1 MKIVC
6 PWTPAFNGNIL
17 PPLNR
22 LAPISDSNE
31 VPTCKHYPRWIR
43 SAVRNSAGSNPK
55 AEAPLWETVLA
66 LWRLGQAEPC
76 EVDDGEDNLWARYV
90 GAWLVSRAR
99 PSSGNAQCLSRCL
112 QYRHRT
118 LCRYFRISEYPVV
131 VDFAVVQKM
140 LGHLPSEFI
149 PEWREPNSPPPS
161 APSVRRRPRAV
172 PAKKSAA
179 SPPED
184 VDTQE
189 AGAHD
194 TPVTTDNYESAPESV
209 VSIPRK
215 TKKVQAKAAG
225 SSSKRKHQESPNQ
238 PAPMP
243 KRIKLTTAINPPV
256 EKLDLSTYEFEED
269 SELDAVLIPR
279 AVGVVRLTLH
289 PSDSAADV
297 ILQSCDTCTPKTGD
311 CFPTWHLNN
320 KMVAVRC
327 PRCTRNKRGCSFRN
341 YDFNIGKP
349 PTLRKTEAGDTRR
362 AEQVA
367 AKSKGGQKK
376 KLVVADNL
384 SILTTPTVTTTATAK
399 GKGVTVSAPETGKSV
414 SEGLPS
420 PLVSF
425 PQEDE
430 LVEVV
435 PTIAPQDPGPSKAQ
449 NIPQQPYPHTGRCEQ
464 IFFEDVA
471 RFEDE
476 LSSSLHSRTRLGL
489 ARAELNSILLREKMQ
504 VDVLAAFT
512 ANRRTVMEELVERM
526 EAKLNSLSGS
536 S

>member
-1 MKIVC
+1 M
-6 PWTPAFNGNIL
+6 A
-17 PPLNR
+17 
-22 LAPISDSNE
+22 
-31 VPTCKHYPRWIR
+31 
-43 SAVRNSAGSNPK
+43 
-55 AEAPLWETVLA
+55 
-66 LWRLGQAEPC
+66 
-76 EVDDGEDNLWARYV
+76 
-90 GAWLVSRAR
+90 
-99 PSSGNAQCLSRCL
+99 
-112 QYRHRT
+112 
-118 LCRYFRISEYPVV
+118 
-131 VDFAVVQKM
+131 DFAVAQKM
-140 LGHLPSEFI
+140 IGHLPSEFI
-149 PEWREPNSPPPS
+149 PQWRELNSPPPS
-161 APSVRRRPRAV
+161 TPSVRRRLRTV
-172 PAKKSAA
+172 PAKKSAV
-179 SPPED
+179 SLSED
-184 VDTQE
+184 PDMQE

-215 TKKVQAKAAG
+215 TKKVQAKATG

-238 PAPMP
+238 PTLMP
-243 KRIKLTTAINPPV
+243 KRAKLTTAINPPV

-279 AVGVVRLTLH
+279 AAGAVRLTLRL
-289 PSDSAADV
+289 SDSAADV
-297 ILQSCDTCTPKTGD
+297 ILQNCDTCTPKTGD
-311 CFPTWHLNN
+311 CVPTWHLNN
-320 KMVAVRC
+320 KIVTVRC

-349 PTLRKTEAGDTRR
+349 PTLRKTEGGDIRR

-367 AKSKGGQKK
+367 AKTKGGHKK

-384 SILTTPTVTTTATAK
+384 SILTAPTVTTRAAAK
-399 GKGVTVSAPETGKSV
+399 GKGVTMLAPETRKSV

-435 PTIAPQDPGPSKAQ
+435 PTIAPQDPGPSKTQ
-449 NIPQQPYPHTGRCEQ
+449 NIPQQPYLPTGRCEQ

-476 LSSSLHSRTRLGL
+476 LSSSLHSVARLGL
-489 ARAELNSILLREKMQ
+489 ARVELNSILFREKMQ
-504 VDVLAAFT
+504 VDVLTTFT

-526 EAKLNSLSGS
+526 EAKLDSLSGS